1 MNKTV
6 SQLTVYFEDPFW
18 VGVCERSCGENYEVC
33 RIVFGAE
40 PKDFQVYDLLV
51 KHWSRLHF
59 SSGIAVEE
67 APERKTNPK
76 RMLRAANRQLQQ
88 CGIGTKAQQAL
99 KQQQELGRQARKVR
113 THEQREA
120 EKERQFA
127 LREQKRREKHKGH

>member
-51 KHWSRLHF
+51 KHWSRMRF

-67 APERKTNPK
+67 AQVPQTGRCSSAALAPRHSRRSNSSRNRAGRPEKSVPESSRRRKKNGS
-76 RMLRAANRQLQQ
+76 LRCMSRSDVKS
-88 CGIGTKAQQAL
+88 IGGT
-99 KQQQELGRQARKVR
+99 
-113 THEQREA
+113 EA
-120 EKERQFA
+120 SVQ
-127 LREQKRREKHKGH
+127 

>member
-18 VGVCERSCGENYEVC
+18 GGVCERSCGENYEVC

-51 KHWSRLHF
+51 KHWSRMRF

-67 APERKTNPK
+67 AQERKINPK
-76 RMLRAANRQLQQ
+76 HMQRAANRQMQQ

-99 KQQQELGRQARKVR
+99 KQQQEQGRQARKIR
-113 THEQREA
+113 TREQQEA

-127 LREQKRREKHKGH
+127 LHEQKRREKHRGH